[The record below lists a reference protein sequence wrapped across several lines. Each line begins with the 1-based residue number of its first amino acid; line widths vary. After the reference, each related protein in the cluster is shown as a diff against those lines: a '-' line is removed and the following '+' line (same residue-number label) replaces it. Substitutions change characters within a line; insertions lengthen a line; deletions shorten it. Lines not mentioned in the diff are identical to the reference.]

1 MKAVQ
6 EDLAARLEAMRRQIG
21 ARWVVGFENYDGGH
35 PFIEVAEGPAY
46 RLTAY
51 ERGKRL
57 FTKETTELDEI
68 LYWAMYEVTW
78 NMAYGYAVEHP
89 VEGEEQRF
97 TAFRRQEE
105 LLGTLNPAWVERA
118 RAARPTH

>member
-1 MKAVQ
+1 MKD
-6 EDLAARLEAMRRQIG
+6 ELAARLEAMRRQIG
-21 ARWVVGFENYDGGH
+21 ARWVVGFENFDGGH
-35 PFIEVAEGPAY
+35 PFIEVAEGPVY

-118 RAARPTH
+118 RATRPTH